1 MGTGKGRNIHERGE
15 TLDFMMFLLAI
26 TRVAIAGQ
34 LVVNLVEKISK
45 HV

>member
-1 MGTGKGRNIHERGE
+1 MGTGKGRNIHEKGE

-45 HV
+45 QV